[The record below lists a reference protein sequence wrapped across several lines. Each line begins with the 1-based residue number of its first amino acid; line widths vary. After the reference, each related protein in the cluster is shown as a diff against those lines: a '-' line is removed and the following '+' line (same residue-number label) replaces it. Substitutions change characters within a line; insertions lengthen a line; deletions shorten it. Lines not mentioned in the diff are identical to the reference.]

1 MAGRVKED
9 PKLRARLDAR
19 LGGAQ
24 SDHRRFTLV
33 EIGHDQVEVHLLRH
47 VLAGPLRRLVALHL
61 LKGDAI
67 AAVLRANFRPVPGA
81 LDRPTEQLPVELRED
96 LWVGAVQNQAGKPRD
111 SHTETLPVGFA
122 TRQEQ
127 DVGLF

>member
-1 MAGRVKED
+1 MQSLPSSGRISV
-9 PKLRARLDAR
+9 
-19 LGGAQ
+19 Q
-24 SDHRRFTLV
+24 S
-33 EIGHDQVEVHLLRH
+33 
-47 VLAGPLRRLVALHL
+47 
-61 LKGDAI
+61 
-67 AAVLRANFRPVPGA
+67 PGA

-96 LWVGAVQNQAGKPRD
+96 LWVGAVQNQAEKPRD